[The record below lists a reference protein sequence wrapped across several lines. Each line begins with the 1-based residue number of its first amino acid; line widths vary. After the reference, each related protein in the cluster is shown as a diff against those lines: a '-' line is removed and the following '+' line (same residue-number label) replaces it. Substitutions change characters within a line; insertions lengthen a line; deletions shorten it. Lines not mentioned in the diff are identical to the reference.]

1 MKKLSDWFNPKTV
14 ISFGIIGLFAWIY
27 FRFLKKD
34 EFTPYDS
41 IAESQYEGMRDY
53 GTDEEL
59 LFSTLKDLNAPDLRQ
74 VYKAFGKRTYRSGGA
89 GIPFLVGQN
98 TDLFG
103 WYANELN
110 DKELKKM
117 RSIWLKSNMKL
128 TF

>member
-1 MKKLSDWFNPKTV
+1 MKTLGNWFKPNN
-14 ISFGIIGLFAWIY
+14 IIGFSLIAFFAWIY
-27 FRFLKKD
+27 FKFLKKT

-41 IAESQYEGMRDY
+41 IAESQYEAMRDY

-59 LFSTLKDLNAPDLRQ
+59 LFSTLKELNAPDLRQ
-74 VYKAFGKRTYRSGGA
+74 VYKSFGKRTYRSGGA
-89 GIPFLVGQN
+89 GIPFLIGQN

-110 DKELKKM
+110 ESEREKM
-117 RSIWLKSNMKL
+117 KSIWNKTGMKL